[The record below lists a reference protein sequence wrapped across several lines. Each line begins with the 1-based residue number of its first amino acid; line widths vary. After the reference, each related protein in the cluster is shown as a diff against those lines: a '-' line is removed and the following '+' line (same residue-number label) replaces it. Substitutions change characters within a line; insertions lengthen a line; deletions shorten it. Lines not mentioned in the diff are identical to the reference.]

1 MGRKVEFVLGI
12 HNHQPVGNFDH
23 VIEDAYQKAYR
34 PFIEVMEEYPDIP
47 FALHNSGILWDWL
60 EEKHPDY
67 IKRISSMVSGGG
79 IELMSAGYFEP
90 ILTVIPER
98 DRQGQL
104 AMMKDYL
111 VDRFTVEPRGCWLT
125 ERIWDPHLP
134 DTLAGAG
141 LEYVIVDDSH
151 FKSTGF
157 LSSEMHGYFMTEENG
172 SYIRVFPIDRGLRY
186 LVPFHDPE
194 EVIGYFRE
202 IYESGG
208 DQRKIVVLA
217 DDGEKFGLWPGTNDL
232 CYRQNWLRRFC
243 DALRANNE
251 WLSVTTFSSVID
263 AVRPLGIV
271 YLPTAS
277 YSEMMEWALPLKAQ
291 VAHRQARDILEASG
305 SFSEPSEAVRG
316 GLWRNF
322 LVKYEESNWMHKRML
337 SVSADVD
344 EWIRKDRSG
353 TDIKA
358 GTGTRTGK
366 VTRPEISEDL
376 LSRHNSALSHLYQA
390 QCNCAY
396 WHGLFGGLYLPHLR
410 SAIFKH
416 LIEAENVMLD
426 DESADHPSLKIVDM
440 DGDGVD
446 EILVANDSIRAWFK
460 RRGGALRELD
470 NISPAFNL
478 TDTLTRREELYHG
491 DVKRISEEG
500 KEDPD
505 SAVSIHNMAVVR
517 EEGLEKRLHYDRDPR
532 LSLVDRFVP
541 IGEGV
546 EEFEK
551 GLFSEI
557 GDFHDALYDLETEA
571 GDSSRLIFT
580 RKGRVLQGD
589 EERIVV
595 IRKIVTIDESSPGLD
610 VEYSITPEGGGL
622 RCRFAVENVF
632 SFLAGDA
639 PDRYFEFPGRELDD
653 RKLAS
658 TGEVDGV
665 EQMSLVDEWLGLR
678 VDLAMEPA
686 SLFWRFPIETVSN
699 SDSGYERVYQGSAVI
714 PTWDID
720 SVDGET
726 LSFRLRVTV
735 RPALDGEGTGQ

>member
-1 MGRKVEFVLGI
+1 MDKKVHFVLGI

-60 EEKHPDY
+60 EDKHPDY
-67 IKRISSMVSGGG
+67 IKRVSRMVRGGG
-79 IELMSAGYFEP
+79 IELMSAGYYEP

-111 VDRFTVEPRGCWLT
+111 VDRFKAEPRGCWLT

-157 LSSEMHGYFMTEENG
+157 LSSEMRGYFMTEENG
-172 SYIRVFPIDRGLRY
+172 SYIKVFPIDRGLRY
-186 LVPFHDPE
+186 LVPFHEPE
-194 EVIGYFRE
+194 EVIKYFRE
-202 IYESGG
+202 IYENGG
-208 DQRKIVVLA
+208 DQRKIAVLA

-232 CYRQNWLRRFC
+232 CYRQDWLRRFC
-243 DALRANNE
+243 DALRTNSD
-251 WLSVTTFSSVID
+251 WLSVTTFPKVID
-263 AVRPLGIV
+263 SVRPLGIV

-291 VAHRQARDILEASG
+291 VAHQQAKEILEASG
-305 SFSEPSEAVRG
+305 SFAEPAEAVRG

-337 SVSADVD
+337 SVSKKID
-344 EWIRKDRSG
+344 EWNRKDQVGSS
-353 TDIKA
+353 TDHSSVYHK
-358 GTGTRTGK
+358 
-366 VTRPEISEDL
+366 
-376 LSRHNSALSHLYQA
+376 ALSHLYQA

-416 LIEAENVMLD
+416 LIEAENVISD
-426 DESADHPSLKIVDM
+426 DESDGRSPSWEIVDM

-446 EILVANDSIRAWFK
+446 EILVANDSMRAWFK
-460 RRGGALRELD
+460 RTGGTLRELD
-470 NISPAFNL
+470 SISPAFNL
-478 TDTLTRREELYHG
+478 TDTLTRREELYHV
-491 DVKRISEEG
+491 DVKRIGEEG
-500 KEDPD
+500 GGDPD
-505 SAVSIHNMAVVR
+505 STVSIHNMAVVR
-517 EEGLEKRLHYDRDPR
+517 EEGLEKKLYYDGDPR
-532 LSLVDRFVP
+532 LSLVDRFLPV
-541 IGEGV
+541 GEGAGDIG
-546 EEFEK
+546 K
-551 GLFSEI
+551 GIFTEI
-557 GDFHDALYDLETEA
+557 GDFHDALYDLKTESDN
-571 GDSSRLIFT
+571 GLRLVFT
-580 RKGRVLQGD
+580 RKGSVAQDD
-589 EERIVV
+589 EERAVV
-595 IRKIVTIDESSPGLD
+595 LKKIVSIDGSSPALD

-622 RCRFAVENVF
+622 SCRFAVENVF

-639 PDRYFEFPGRELDD
+639 PDRYFEFPGKELDD

-658 TGEVDGV
+658 TGEVAGV
-665 EQMSLVDEWLGLR
+665 KEMSLVDEWLNLR
-678 VDLAMEPA
+678 VDLEMEPA
-686 SLFWRFPIETVSN
+686 SLFWRFPVETVSN
-699 SDSGYERVYQGSAVI
+699 SDSGYERVYQGSAVV
-714 PTWDID
+714 PLWDID
-720 SVDGET
+720 AADGKT
-726 LSFRLRVTV
+726 VIFRIRIMV
-735 RPALDGEGTGQ
+735 RPAFDGEGIDR